1 VWCCVIGRWLT
12 VQARENRGEAY
23 RATGK
28 MDKLNRILYTT
39 TRVLKNKVHR
49 LKEVGRKQIQTL
61 KEQKEATYD
70 KLLAAEGK
78 LEDLYESSK
87 LDLSNSPSS
96 STPKATTRCDF
107 QRGRPYAVEYERLSR
122 EVMSSGMSAQACQ
135 HAMELCSKYYL
146 GEAAASKLE
155 TPHIDWFTRQ
165 REGLGVESWMYAMI
179 RIAGAD
185 KILQHGC
192 DETGIDETI
201 IEAGAVLVDGT
212 AEGCGQHIKTSF
224 ERGERAVVKCL
235 ERLRELYGEE
245 VAQFCLFEGGG

>member
-1 VWCCVIGRWLT
+1 MWCCVIGRWLT

-23 RATGK
+23 RATGQ

-87 LDLSNSPSS
+87 LDLSNIPSS

-107 QRGRPYAVEYERLSR
+107 RRDDRMQWST
-122 EVMSSGMSAQACQ
+122 SAC
-135 HAMELCSKYYL
+135 
-146 GEAAASKLE
+146 
-155 TPHIDWFTRQ
+155 R
-165 REGLGVESWMYAMI
+165 
-179 RIAGAD
+179 
-185 KILQHGC
+185 
-192 DETGIDETI
+192 
-201 IEAGAVLVDGT
+201 
-212 AEGCGQHIKTSF
+212 
-224 ERGERAVVKCL
+224 VK
-235 ERLRELYGEE
+235 
-245 VAQFCLFEGGG
+245 